1 MPQEQHRATSRILD
15 LLELLSGANGAG
27 YTLTELSQAL
37 HIPKS
42 SLFSIIHTLEERRYV
57 HCDKHSGQYSIG
69 ISAYVLGTSFPAEQS
84 LAVLHRV
91 MEEVVA
97 RCRETCQLGVLDQGN
112 ILYLEKVDSP
122 QAIRLIS
129 RVGDRLPANATALGK
144 ALLSGLSDEEVRTLY
159 AAGLPRLTSHTVTEL
174 PQLLDQLAQIR
185 SGGLAAEREECAAA
199 ERPRLC
205 RPQRLRTA
213 VSLHRRQRNTGMP
226 LPAGR
231 PGGAGAAGRG
241 PGILFAGVSAN
252 NPVISAIDLWD
263 STWYDFNANLST
275 HGPFLCGPSE
285 KGEHQWNA
293 ANTFWK
299 DWAISIT
306 APRSSPWALPPR
318 TSSVP

>member
-69 ISAYVLGTSFPAEQS
+69 ISAYVLGTFFPAEQS

-185 SGGLAAEREECAAA
+185 SGGLAAEREECAQQLACWAVPLRRKGRVFAA
-199 ERPRLC
+199 LSVSAPLFRCTADKETLVC
-205 RPQRLRTA
+205 RCLRDA
-213 VSLHRRQRNTGMP
+213 REELEQ
-226 LPAGR
+226 L
-231 PGGAGAAGRG
+231 AGARG
-241 PGILFAGVSAN
+241 FSL
-252 NPVISAIDLWD
+252 L
-263 STWYDFNANLST
+263 
-275 HGPFLCGPSE
+275 E
-285 KGEHQWNA
+285 
-293 ANTFWK
+293 
-299 DWAISIT
+299 
-306 APRSSPWALPPR
+306 
-318 TSSVP
+318 